1 MVRPG
6 CCQPWP
12 GFMMMGP
19 INMITE
25 PIMNPFTHSTVA
37 RPLAGL
43 HRSWGGARPA
53 RPERCPG
60 RRRLLAAALGAAGL
74 AALGWSGAALA
85 VDLNTATQTQL
96 QSVRG
101 IGPKTAG
108 IILEERQRGGPYES
122 FSDLSDRVRGIG
134 PKKAAAL
141 QAAGL
146 RIDRAAPATPAR
158 SAKR

>member
-1 MVRPG
+1 
-6 CCQPWP
+6 
-12 GFMMMGP
+12 
-19 INMITE
+19 
-25 PIMNPFTHSTVA
+25 MNPFLHSTVA
-37 RPLAGL
+37 RPQTGH
-43 HRSWGGARPA
+43 HRSWGDSRPA
-53 RPERCPG
+53 RPAACPG
-60 RRRLLAAALGAAGL
+60 RRRLLAAALGATGL
-74 AALGWSGAALA
+74 AAIGWSGGALA
-85 VDLNTATQTQL
+85 VDLNTATEAQL

-134 PKKAAAL
+134 PKKAASL

-146 RIDRAAPATPAR
+146 RINRAAPSGAAR

>member
-1 MVRPG
+1 
-6 CCQPWP
+6 
-12 GFMMMGP
+12 MMMGP
-19 INMITE
+19 INLITE
-25 PIMNPFTHSTVA
+25 PIMNPFTHPTVA
-37 RPLAGL
+37 RPLAGP
-43 HRSWGGARPA
+43 HRPWGSARSV
-53 RPERCPG
+53 RPEPCPG
-60 RRRLLAAALGAAGL
+60 RRRLLAAAIGAASL
-74 AALGWSGAALA
+74 AAAGWSGGVLA

-146 RIDRAAPATPAR
+146 KIDRAARPAPGR
-158 SAKR
+158 SVKR